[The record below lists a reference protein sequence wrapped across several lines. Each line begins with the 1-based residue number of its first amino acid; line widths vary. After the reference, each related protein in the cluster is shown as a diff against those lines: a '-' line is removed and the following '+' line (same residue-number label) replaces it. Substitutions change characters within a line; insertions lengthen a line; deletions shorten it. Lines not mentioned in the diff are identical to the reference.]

1 VASNLTTQIQVL
13 WKRRALERS
22 SGWTVEQLR
31 THQRTRLAET
41 LRFASEKSPF
51 YARFHRGMENRPLED
66 FPILTKSILMENF
79 DELITDRAVRL
90 ADVDAYLKQ
99 GDSSG
104 MFRGRYIA
112 LSTSGSTGRR
122 GVFLFSTAEWI
133 DCLASISRP
142 MKWAGVSPNPLRPLR
157 STMLA
162 STTSWHYSAR
172 VGQSLASR
180 LLPTLRL
187 DAGEPVESMVRR
199 LNEWQPG
206 VLAAYPSVLR
216 QLADEQMA
224 GRLHIAPRHCATS
237 AEVLTVETRRRVQ
250 EAWGVRIFETYGATE
265 YAPIA
270 AECLAGRRHL
280 FEDGAV
286 IENVDERGR
295 PVPPGELGDR
305 VLLTIF
311 HRRTQPLIRYEIS
324 DMLRISS
331 EACPCGRPFRCLEE
345 IEGRQEDVLRF
356 RSRANREH
364 AIAVHPNVFHRLLE
378 TVPAA
383 GWQVVHGDDGITVN
397 LAGLRDEAVVSE
409 IEVDLRRLLEN
420 EGVEVPPIRINP
432 VTELL
437 RGKTGKA
444 PLILSVAALGRHPAR
459 AAAP

>member
-286 IENVDERGR
+286 IENVDERG
-295 PVPPGELGDR
+295 
-305 VLLTIF
+305 
-311 HRRTQPLIRYEIS
+311 
-324 DMLRISS
+324 
-331 EACPCGRPFRCLEE
+331 PFR
-345 IEGRQEDVLRF
+345 
-356 RSRANREH
+356 RANWG
-364 AIAVHPNVFHRLLE
+364 IVFC
-378 TVPAA
+378 
-383 GWQVVHGDDGITVN
+383 
-397 LAGLRDEAVVSE
+397 
-409 IEVDLRRLLEN
+409 
-420 EGVEVPPIRINP
+420 
-432 VTELL
+432 
-437 RGKTGKA
+437 
-444 PLILSVAALGRHPAR
+444 
-459 AAAP
+459 